1 MSYNKILTKENYL
14 LLILYITLIAS
25 VYLGFFLN
33 ENSTGGAQQDY
44 LVHKEISLMFK
55 TDFFTTLMNYDNL
68 KTRHSPIIPIYF
80 SFYNFFEISDKLIR
94 LIHLHASFFITIIFY
109 QCIKLKYGSY
119 NKKILIFISL
129 LLLLSPTIRSLAI
142 WPDSHLYG
150 LFFFL
155 ISVFWYLKF
164 LTHKNKFIYIF
175 LNILFLAIA
184 SYIRPSFCLFSIY
197 FTYNYYRN
205 FNFCNK
211 FYFIIFINALLA
223 LPAFY
228 YLFYLDIMFLTSN
241 AVSNVN
247 LNIRLNPAN
256 KILIISSII
265 FFHLLPILIIKFQF
279 FKDKIK
285 EINFYEIILVLF
297 LFLILLYYF
306 NYELSFTGGGIFL
319 HLSLFF
325 DNIVLFHIICLFSLF
340 FVYLLGKNSLDNSL
354 ILIILILINPQL
366 TIYHK
371 YYDPLVLIV
380 FFLLI
385 NINMKKLNFDLKKMS
400 LFYFHSLFFLILNI
414 IK

>member
-1 MSYNKILTKENYL
+1 
-14 LLILYITLIAS
+14 
-25 VYLGFFLN
+25 
-33 ENSTGGAQQDY
+33 
-44 LVHKEISLMFK
+44 
-55 TDFFTTLMNYDNL
+55 
-68 KTRHSPIIPIYF
+68 
-80 SFYNFFEISDKLIR
+80 
-94 LIHLHASFFITIIFY
+94 
-109 QCIKLKYGSY
+109 
-119 NKKILIFISL
+119 
-129 LLLLSPTIRSLAI
+129 
-142 WPDSHLYG
+142 
-150 LFFFL
+150 
-155 ISVFWYLKF
+155 
-164 LTHKNKFIYIF
+164 
-175 LNILFLAIA
+175 
-184 SYIRPSFCLFSIY
+184 
-197 FTYNYYRN
+197 
-205 FNFCNK
+205 
-211 FYFIIFINALLA
+211 
-223 LPAFY
+223 
-228 YLFYLDIMFLTSN
+228 MFLTSN
-241 AVSNVN
+241 AVSNVD
-247 LNIRLNPAN
+247 LSIRLNPAN

-285 EINFYEIILVLF
+285 EINFYEIILVFL

-325 DNIVLFHIICLFSLF
+325 DNKVLFYIICFFSLF
-340 FVYLLGKNSLDNSL
+340 FIYLLGKNSLNNSL

>member
-1 MSYNKILTKENYL
+1 M
-14 LLILYITLIAS
+14 
-25 VYLGFFLN
+25 
-33 ENSTGGAQQDY
+33 
-44 LVHKEISLMFK
+44 
-55 TDFFTTLMNYDNL
+55 
-68 KTRHSPIIPIYF
+68 
-80 SFYNFFEISDKLIR
+80 
-94 LIHLHASFFITIIFY
+94 
-109 QCIKLKYGSY
+109 
-119 NKKILIFISL
+119 
-129 LLLLSPTIRSLAI
+129 
-142 WPDSHLYG
+142 
-150 LFFFL
+150 
-155 ISVFWYLKF
+155 
-164 LTHKNKFIYIF
+164 
-175 LNILFLAIA
+175 AIA

-211 FYFIIFINALLA
+211 LYFIIFINILLA

-385 NINMKKLNFDLKKMS
+385 NINMKNLNFDLKKIS